1 MPVPVPLSAPG
12 IWAPS
17 LSALIPGPS
26 LPLRAA
32 KFLWFASKSAAA
44 LPGKFVGPTL
54 VGNPTSES
62 AEVSFTLTASWCVS
76 LARTLGAR
84 SSTGLGGGGAAS
96 VFVFG
101 TVLSKEPVSS
111 LPVLGAGGI
120 GTPSLGGVR

>member
-17 LSALIPGPS
+17 LSDLIPGPS
-26 LPLRAA
+26 IPLRAA
-32 KFLWFASKSAAA
+32 EFFLFISKSASA
-44 LPGKFVGPTL
+44 LPGKFVAPSL
-54 VGNPTSES
+54 VGNRTSES
-62 AEVSFTLTASWCVS
+62 AEVSFTLTASWRVS
-76 LARTLGAR
+76 LAKTLGPG
-84 SSTGLGGGGAAS
+84 STTGLGGGGAAS

-120 GTPSLGGVR
+120 GTPSFGGV